1 MTILPPLL
9 ESALARH
16 DALRA
21 MAYASP
27 RDARLAA
34 AYRRAEAELSAIHA
48 SVFAAVR
55 AAQAAW
61 LAANPPPA

>member
-1 MTILPPLL
+1 MTILPLLL
-9 ESALARH
+9 ESALAHR
-16 DALRA
+16 DAMRA

-48 SVFAAVR
+48 AVFAAVR
-55 AAQAAW
+55 AA
-61 LAANPPPA
+61 LASADLSTVKQ

>member
-9 ESALARH
+9 ESALAHR
-16 DALRA
+16 DAMRA
-21 MAYASP
+21 MAYADP

-55 AAQAAW
+55 AA
-61 LAANPPPA
+61 LASADLSTCNQ